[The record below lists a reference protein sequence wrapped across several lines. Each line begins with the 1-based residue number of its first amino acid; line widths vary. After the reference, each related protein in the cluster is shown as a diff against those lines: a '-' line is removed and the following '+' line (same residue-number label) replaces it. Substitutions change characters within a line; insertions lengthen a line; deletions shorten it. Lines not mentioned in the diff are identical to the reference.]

1 MVKTKDIKEFITTA
15 FLIGAAFAFGGAGL
29 SILFNSKGDT
39 VSVIGGFI
47 LIGLA
52 IAIIYEKIKNE

>member
-1 MVKTKDIKEFITTA
+1 MTKTGFKDFIRMVFFMIV
-15 FLIGAAFAFGGAGL
+15 AFAFGGAGL
-29 SILFNSKGDT
+29 SILFNSKGDI

-52 IAIIYEKIKNE
+52 VAVIYKLIENE